1 MEYIKRRKNELIQ
14 LILIVD
20 QEFVI
25 LLDVAILDLERTL
38 SYSYMK
44 AFKFR

>member
-38 SYSYMK
+38 SYPCMK
-44 AFKFR
+44 AF